1 MSSFFVSWQLW
12 EQMTFVLGV
21 AILAVFCIGW
31 GKVVWRNRLV
41 QRQEI
46 VDEEKRIRIQE
57 LRTSGQLIE
66 SQEGHDVPFGIKAI
80 ESGIEIEGIWI
91 PSKKKTSPVRNVL
104 RIGNIHGG
112 SDTLDASDLQ
122 TSGQAFAEGSPPPT
136 IPTPRGRPSLRT
148 TSSARGPLERSPV
161 SGDITASER
170 SEFTRNKA
178 PYKPRK
184 SSHLRYGSYGETRF
198 DEATLSQLEGH
209 HSVENKPHSHR
220 SRASRQLQ
228 PEADSSAADNEHSS
242 GVSSDSDATLSWELL
257 LQEDRKRQSAP
268 PHKSTQSIDT
278 PALSDVPSNKS
289 TRSSIPV
296 QSSKADYFSILQVS
310 PNYESMEP
318 LATPQQVATE
328 RSPFLSSTM
337 PASSPSAQ
345 LEGDSQCI
353 RQSQNR
359 PLSPFVPGELH
370 MNKTVRKVN
379 SGFQVLPAGTFGSHD
394 QYIDE
399 RSSLYDDGGDKRR
412 QAKLQ
417 KKPPALMI
425 SGRLSSNSERP

>member
-1 MSSFFVSWQLW
+1 MPSFFVSWQLW
-12 EQMTFVLGV
+12 EKMTFVLGL

-91 PSKKKTSPVRNVL
+91 PSKKKTSH
-104 RIGNIHGG
+104 IHGG
-112 SDTLDASDLQ
+112 FFNPNNTD
-122 TSGQAFAEGSPPPT
+122 SPS
-136 IPTPRGRPSLRT
+136 RPSLRT

-170 SEFTRNKA
+170 SEFARNKA

-198 DEATLSQLEGH
+198 DETTLSQLEGH
-209 HSVENKPHSHR
+209 PSVEKKPHPHR

-242 GVSSDSDATLSWELL
+242 GVSSDSDATLSCELL
-257 LQEDRKRQSAP
+257 LQEDRKRQSVP
-268 PHKSTQSIDT
+268 PQKSTQSIDT
-278 PALSDVPSNKS
+278 PALSDEPSNK
-289 TRSSIPV
+289 TARPSIPV
-296 QSSKADYFSILQVS
+296 QRSKADYFSTPQVS
-310 PNYESMEP
+310 PDYESIEP
-318 LATPQQVATE
+318 LATPQQVATP
-328 RSPFLSSTM
+328 RSPFVSSTM
-337 PASSPSAQ
+337 SASGPSAQ
-345 LEGDSQCI
+345 LEGDSQLL

-394 QYIDE
+394 QSIDE
-399 RSSLYDDGGDKRR
+399 RSNLYDDRGDTR
-412 QAKLQ
+412 QQSKLQ

-425 SGRLSSNSERP
+425 SRRLSSTSERP

>member
-1 MSSFFVSWQLW
+1 MPSFFVSWQLW
-12 EQMTFVLGV
+12 EKMTFVLGL

-91 PSKKKTSPVRNVL
+91 PSKKKTSQVRNVL
-104 RIGNIHGG
+104 KTGHIHGG
-112 SDTLDASDLQ
+112 SDKLDALDLK
-122 TSGQAFAEGSPPPT
+122 TSGQAFAEASSPPT

-170 SEFTRNKA
+170 SEFARNKA

-198 DEATLSQLEGH
+198 DETTLSQLEGH
-209 HSVENKPHSHR
+209 LSVEKKPHSHR

-228 PEADSSAADNEHSS
+228 PDADSSAADNEHSS
-242 GVSSDSDATLSWELL
+242 GVSSDSDATLSCELL
-257 LQEDRKRQSAP
+257 LQEDRKRQSVP
-268 PHKSTQSIDT
+268 PQKSTQSIDT
-278 PALSDVPSNKS
+278 PALSDEPSNKT
-289 TRSSIPV
+289 TRPSIPV
-296 QSSKADYFSILQVS
+296 QSSKADYFSTLQVS
-310 PNYESMEP
+310 PDYESIEP
-318 LATPQQVATE
+318 LATPQQPATE
-328 RSPFLSSTM
+328 RSPVMSSTM
-337 PASSPSAQ
+337 SASGPSAQ
-345 LEGDSQCI
+345 LEGDSQFL

-394 QYIDE
+394 QSIDE
-399 RSSLYDDGGDKRR
+399 RSNLYDDRDTR
-412 QAKLQ
+412 QQSKLQ

-425 SGRLSSNSERP
+425 SRRLSSTSERP